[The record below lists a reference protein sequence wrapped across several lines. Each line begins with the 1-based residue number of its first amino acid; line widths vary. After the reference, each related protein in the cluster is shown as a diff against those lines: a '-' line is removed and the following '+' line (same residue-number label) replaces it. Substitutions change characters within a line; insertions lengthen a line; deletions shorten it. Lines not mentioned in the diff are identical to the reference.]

1 MSEVNFNRLVIE
13 NFLGIAN
20 GDVSLRERGL
30 LSVSGNNVD
39 DSSAVSNGSGK
50 SSLADAIAWVIYGL
64 TARGETGDKVVNRV
78 VGKNCV
84 VRLDIDVDGV
94 PYTIKRY
101 RKHSKF
107 KNRILV
113 ERDGLDITLG
123 TDKMTQELIERLLGA
138 TYEVFVASVY
148 AGQEQMPDLPSMTD
162 RELKIL
168 VEKAAGVDHL
178 DAAYKIALEKV
189 SETSN
194 LFKNAEARRCN
205 LLSEFQKVEA
215 LLNMAV
221 DNEAN
226 WNLENENEIL
236 EIKSRIAKLK
246 DIAQT
251 GFGSGSFKVI
261 RSNLEDLI
269 SAANDRV
276 VMLNS
281 LWSAKTAE
289 LNALTL
295 NIGEPP
301 DKVSL
306 TDTVSENIDKLN
318 LEMENAKRNEIALT
332 AKTSN
337 LASEGLRIS
346 AQISNLQNAA
356 TESGF
361 RCPTCHA
368 QHDTLP
374 ESVVADIAKLNTLL
388 VNTKSDLEKANK
400 VKAQNDELISSLT
413 LQIADLSATRDN
425 LRNEERKLNDLNI
438 ANWKL
443 KTKELMDK
451 KEKLT
456 LESRD
461 IRVKL
466 DSANDVL
473 LEAKTKLETF
483 EKLSDR
489 LKSLTDEWQKIKG
502 KKSPFTE
509 KIIEIEL
516 KKENLETLIVE
527 ADCALNET
535 KLDFE
540 RAQKV
545 AHMFSPKGIRGE
557 LLDQV
562 TPYLNAR
569 TSIHLAQLSDGQI
582 DAEWETLGETSS
594 GEVRE
599 KFHINVTHKSGA
611 NTFAGLSGGEKRK
624 VRIACAMAL
633 QDLISTRATKAI
645 KLWIGDEIDDAIDA
659 AGLERLMVLLEQK
672 AKEVGTVL
680 IISHN
685 DIRDYVRNEIIVE
698 KKGALGY
705 VRN

>member
-64 TARGETGDKVVNRV
+64 TARGETGDKVINRT

-84 VRLDIDVDGV
+84 VQLDIDVDGV

-194 LFKNAEARRCN
+194 LFKNAEAKCSN

-226 WNLENENEIL
+226 WNSENENEIL
-236 EIKSRIAKLK
+236 EIKSRIAKAK
-246 DIAQT
+246 DIVQT
-251 GFGSGSFKVI
+251 GFGSDSLKVI
-261 RSNLEDLI
+261 RSNLEELT
-269 SAANDRV
+269 SNANDRV
-276 VMLNS
+276 MMLNS
-281 LWSAKTAE
+281 LWNAKTAE

-301 DKVSL
+301 DKISL

-318 LEMENAKRNEIALT
+318 LEMEDAKRNEIVLT
-332 AKTSN
+332 AKVSN
-337 LASEGLRIS
+337 LASECVRIS

-361 RCPTCHA
+361 KCPTCNA

-374 ESVVADIAKLNTLL
+374 ESVVIGIAKLNTLL
-388 VNTKSDLEKANK
+388 TNTKFDLEKANK
-400 VKAQNDELISSLT
+400 VKAQNDELISSLA
-413 LQIADLSATRDN
+413 LQIVDLSVARDN
-425 LRNEERKLNDLNI
+425 LRNEERELNDLNL

-451 KEKLT
+451 KDKLT

-473 LEAKTKLETF
+473 LEVKTKLETF

-489 LKSLTDEWQKIKG
+489 LKSLTDEWQKTKG

-516 KKENLETLIVE
+516 KKEKLETLITE
-527 ADCALNET
+527 AAGDLDEV
-535 KLDFE
+535 KLGLE
-540 RAQKV
+540 RAQKI

-645 KLWIGDEIDDAIDA
+645 KLWVGDEIDDAIDA